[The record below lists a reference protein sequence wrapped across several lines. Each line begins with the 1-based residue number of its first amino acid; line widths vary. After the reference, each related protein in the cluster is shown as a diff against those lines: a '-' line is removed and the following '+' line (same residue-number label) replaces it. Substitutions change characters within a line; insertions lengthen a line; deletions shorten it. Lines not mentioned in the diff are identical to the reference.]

1 VKKRAKIED
10 FFNGEKKKSADE
22 AKKPR
27 DEATTSAVA
36 EVAINP
42 NKGN

>member
-1 VKKRAKIED
+1 MKKRAKIED
-10 FFNGEKKKSADE
+10 FFNGGKKKSAAE